1 MNIYNIRKAHLSI
14 VLGFGKI
21 TIIRYLSGQMP
32 SKEYSDII
40 KNALSSL
47 DYMIKLINE
56 NARKMG
62 ETAYKKAIKAAEEIA
77 SLLVSFALNEE
88 IRQ

>member
-1 MNIYNIRKAHLSI
+1 MNIYNIRKAPLSI
-14 VLGFGKI
+14 VLGFGEI
-21 TIIRYLSGQMP
+21 TITRYLSGQMP
-32 SKEYSDII
+32 SKEYSNII